1 MNSIYVTFIL
11 RLIHVLTAIFWLGG
25 ITVVARFLMPS
36 GRDLGSVAA
45 PVMTHLMQVRKLPVA
60 LLVAGWLTVLSGSAL
75 YMRAGSAM
83 GPVWYGSGPGR
94 IFGLGGALG
103 VIAIL
108 IGTFGNVPTVRRMG
122 RVGAALQTSQA
133 NAELTSE
140 MQRLQARLGRLTTT
154 VFALLLLAA
163 ACMAVARY
171 WP

>member
-1 MNSIYVTFIL
+1 MNSLYVVLIL

-25 ITVVARFLMPS
+25 ITIVARFLMPS
-36 GRDLGSVAA
+36 GRDLGAVAM
-45 PVMTHLMQVRKLPVA
+45 PVMSHLMQVRKLPIA

-75 YMRAGSAM
+75 YMRYGATTPA
-83 GPVWYGSGPGR
+83 WYGTGPGR
-94 IFGLGGALG
+94 VFGIGGTLG

-108 IGTFGNVPTVRRMG
+108 IGTFGNAPTARRMG
-122 RVGAALQTSQA
+122 RVGASLQASPGNTELT
-133 NAELTSE
+133 AEL
-140 MQRLQARLGRLTTT
+140 QRLQARLARLTMI